1 MYNILIILH
10 VLAAIVWIGGMFFA
24 YFALRPAIAGQ
35 LQPPQ
40 RLPLWAETLTYFFR
54 WVWLAVAVL
63 WLTGVFMMT
72 MLGANL
78 PFYIVIM
85 FMLAMVMTI
94 IFISVFFIS
103 FRQLKH
109 RCLEQVWSEAAKS
122 LNQIRTAVACNL
134 VLGATTVVFATS
146 KWPV

>member
-24 YFALRPAIAGQ
+24 YFALRPAIVSQ

-40 RLPLWAETLTYFFR
+40 RLPLWAETLTCFFR
-54 WVWLAVAVL
+54 WVWLAVAIL

-72 MLGANL
+72 MLSSNL

-85 FMLAMVMTI
+85 FILATLMTI

-103 FRQLKH
+103 FRQLKY
-109 RCLEQVWSEAAKS
+109 RCLEQTWSEAAKS
-122 LNQIRTAVACNL
+122 LDQIRIAVVCNL
-134 VLGATTVVFATS
+134 VLGATTVVFAAS